1 MGVEGTLVDAAVG
14 WLVQSIL
21 GSLLTDKLEAWA
33 REVGLADDA
42 RRLERE
48 MRGVEAVL
56 AAARGRVLVDRNEVL
71 AQSMEELRD
80 LLYDAA
86 TASSARSS
94 KVSRSLNPNRIHLYS
109 FLLKKNI
116 YVCIKLCG
124 TP

>member
-1 MGVEGTLVDAAVG
+1 MVDAAVG

-33 REVGLADDA
+33 REVGLTDDA

-56 AAARGRVLVDRNEVL
+56 AAARGRVLVSRNEAL

-80 LLYDAA
+80 LLYDAEDVLDELDYYRLQREIQQGI
-86 TASSARSS
+86 S
-94 KVSRSLNPNRIHLYS
+94 
-109 FLLKKNI
+109 
-116 YVCIKLCG
+116 
-124 TP
+124 